1 MLFRSEDARIY
12 GAVLSLAGL
21 ALLWWTSTPAAAA
34 LALTTLVTYVLIYTP
49 MKARSAA
56 ATLVGA
62 VPGALPPLIGWA
74 AANGTT
80 SAGGLALFAIVF
92 LWQIP
97 HFMAIAWMYRADY
110 AAVGFPMLPVRDEA
124 GGKVAIWSLL
134 NTLALLVVSILPW
147 WLGLATVPYL
157 AASLLFGLYFLW
169 KAIAFLQRDRRDVA
183 ARKLFFTSIAY
194 LPLQLGVLVADR
206 MINF

>member
-1 MLFRSEDARIY
+1 
-12 GAVLSLAGL
+12 
-21 ALLWWTSTPAAAA
+21 
-34 LALTTLVTYVLIYTP
+34 
-49 MKARSAA
+49 
-56 ATLVGA
+56 
-62 VPGALPPLIGWA
+62 
-74 AANGTT
+74 
-80 SAGGLALFAIVF
+80 
-92 LWQIP
+92 
-97 HFMAIAWMYRADY
+97 
-110 AAVGFPMLPVRDEA
+110 MLPVRDEA